1 MAPQYPY
8 AVRWEALRRRKASLS
23 RPNPC
28 QAKPRPARDDSV
40 WDPEFLLGGV
50 REAVGM
56 AEILQWLNTAALVMF
71 AALMAKGYLVPMT
84 VVQEHMLKPLNDR
97 IEALERV
104 SSRKDDQ
111 NAELQR
117 MQAEAI
123 KAQSEALTMLHERG
137 Q

>member
-1 MAPQYPY
+1 
-8 AVRWEALRRRKASLS
+8 
-23 RPNPC
+23 
-28 QAKPRPARDDSV
+28 
-40 WDPEFLLGGV
+40 
-50 REAVGM
+50 M

-137 Q
+137 P